1 MAMESDMQKEMSDL
15 KTGTDRRKKS
25 NLKEM
30 FIVRYADDFRI
41 YCRTKDT
48 AERTMHAVI
57 QWLRE
62 KAETGNLRKEN
73 KDYQCQKSL
82 LRLPWVQD
90 ESSQE
95 RQQAGGNFIH
105 R

>member
-1 MAMESDMQKEMSDL
+1 MIHNK
-15 KTGTDRRKKS
+15 
-25 NLKEM
+25 
-30 FIVRYADDFRI
+30 FIKQI
-41 YCRTKDT
+41 S
-48 AERTMHAVI
+48 
-57 QWLRE
+57 
-62 KAETGNLRKEN
+62 RKEN